1 MHVKETEK
9 VSRHGEIST
18 MTNDM
23 WIHNVAKQNGLK
35 QIILKSIESIG
46 YDLCIFK
53 KATTSD
59 KPINQNNMGQMN
71 QQQVTGGL
79 TTNPMSSHLID
90 QFNPG

>member
-35 QIILKSIESIG
+35 QICLKAIESIG

-59 KPINQNNMGQMN
+59 KPNIQNNMGQMN
-71 QQQVTGGL
+71 
-79 TTNPMSSHLID
+79 
-90 QFNPG
+90 